1 MKTWFSINGKPWFLI
16 LLREKYQRFFY
27 EMQFKKTFAGVLN
40 TASKTQHYLPASLKS
55 GDFLRCI
62 RICVLQQQ
70 DQGNSSDDSTKTEL
84 KTGQTKLTR
93 RWSAGGKR
101 WRNTGEWKNSGN
113 KMKANAGDP
122 VQVGRKKN
130 RNETEQQKPKYPEN
144 TVKYLLMT
152 GPWQFVRFMD
162 DTGEISHVCFLTTG
176 AGWLWSQWPLF
187 KAAFQHF
194 LALTLDIL

>member
-1 MKTWFSINGKPWFLI
+1 
-16 LLREKYQRFFY
+16 
-27 EMQFKKTFAGVLN
+27 MQFKKTFAGVLN

-70 DQGNSSDDSTKTEL
+70 DQGNSSDDSTKTKL

-101 WRNTGEWKNSGN
+101 WRNTGEWSEWKNSGN

-122 VQVGRKKN
+122 VQVGRKKKPGAKQNN
-130 RNETEQQKPKYPEN
+130 RNQNTQKTQSN
-144 TVKYLLMT
+144 TY
-152 GPWQFVRFMD
+152 
-162 DTGEISHVCFLTTG
+162 
-176 AGWLWSQWPLF
+176 
-187 KAAFQHF
+187 
-194 LALTLDIL
+194 